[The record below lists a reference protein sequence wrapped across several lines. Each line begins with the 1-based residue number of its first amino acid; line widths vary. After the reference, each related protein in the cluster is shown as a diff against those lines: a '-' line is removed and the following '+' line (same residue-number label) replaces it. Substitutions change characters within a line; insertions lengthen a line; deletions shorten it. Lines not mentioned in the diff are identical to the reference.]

1 MTFSAEC
8 GCDIIPHHL
17 TRGLYTPN
25 RLSNAKS
32 DGGDKPDLSSL
43 AILRAKFLFYFDKLG

>member
-8 GCDIIPHHL
+8 GCDIMPHHL
-17 TRGLYTPN
+17 RERSMHSQSLV
-25 RLSNAKS
+25 AKS